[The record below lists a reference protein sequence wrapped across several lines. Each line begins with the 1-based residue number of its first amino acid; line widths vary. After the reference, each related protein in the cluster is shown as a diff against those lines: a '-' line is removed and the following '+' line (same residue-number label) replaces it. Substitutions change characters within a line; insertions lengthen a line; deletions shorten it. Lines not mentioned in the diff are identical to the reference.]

1 MPITS
6 TALPASGGGD
16 ETAADWTSADSAAL
30 YRVDDWGDRF
40 FHVNAAGHAA
50 VTTTRPGSES
60 IDIHQVVEDLRA
72 RDVQFPVL
80 LRFHD
85 VLRARVERVNLAFA
99 NAIEEAGYAGDYRS
113 VYPIKVNQLHE
124 VVEEILDAGRPFS
137 MGLECGSKAEL
148 VAALPHITDD
158 DVMLVCNGVKDDQ
171 MLELMLSAQGLGRN
185 VIPVMENFREAM
197 RLLELGTQHG
207 VRPWFGV
214 RVRLET
220 TGSGKWAESGSHT
233 SKFGLSLPR
242 LVELV
247 AELRARNHLDGLIL
261 LHFHI
266 GSQLADV
273 QVVRKAVREL
283 SRVYAEL
290 RERGLT
296 PRYLDVGGGLGVNY
310 AAGYDDE
317 ENGINY
323 SLQEYANAVVYGVK
337 EVCDATGSPCPVLV
351 SESGRAMVAH
361 HSMLVVDVLSAHR
374 KDAVAPTMRPAAD
387 DHGVVRGLWETL
399 AWVRGMPRTGTKVTN
414 LLEIYHDA
422 EEAKLQAATLF
433 DLGYMGLDQK
443 ALAERIY
450 WSVCGH
456 ILDRLPGCAG
466 EPPAELVAIGE
477 QMVDQYLCNFSVFQS
492 TLDHWAIGQRFPI
505 MPLARLD
512 ERPTR
517 RAVLVDLTCD
527 SDGKIGRYVS
537 QDEDKDCLRL
547 HQIGE
552 GERYSLGIFLVGA
565 YQDVMGDEHN
575 LLGQVTE
582 AHVYADAEEPGGYYI
597 EKIINGITI
606 RDMLG
611 RVQYFPQDLN
621 RRMEEI
627 IRAKT
632 DAGVLRPKAGV
643 ELLQQYGRFF
653 DRGTYLG
660 TIGAAGRAGGI
671 IPGGKRGGGSGTG

>member
-1 MPITS
+1 MPTTS
-6 TALPASGGGD
+6 SASPAIDGD
-16 ETAADWTSADSAAL
+16 RDTGTGWSPADSAAL

-40 FHVNAAGHAA
+40 FHVNERGHAA
-50 VTTTRPGSES
+50 VSTTRPGGES
-60 IDIHQVVEDLRA
+60 IDIQAVVEDLRA
-72 RDVQFPVL
+72 RDVPFPVL

-99 NAIEEAGYAGDYRS
+99 SAIDEAGYAGSYRS

-158 DVMLVCNGVKDDQ
+158 DVLLICNGVKDDQ

-197 RLLELGTQHG
+197 RLLELGRQLG

-247 AELRARNHLDGLIL
+247 AELRERDQLESLAL

-290 RERGLT
+290 RERGVT

-310 AAGYDDE
+310 AAGYGDE
-317 ENGINY
+317 DSGINY

-374 KDAVAPTMRPAAD
+374 KDEIGATARPSAE
-387 DHGVVRGLWETL
+387 DHAVVRGLWETL
-399 AWVRGMPRTGTKVTN
+399 AWVRGMPGSGAKVTN

-422 EEAKLQAATLF
+422 EEAKRQAATLF
-433 DLGYMGLDQK
+433 DLGYMDLEQK
-443 ALAERIY
+443 ALAERLY
-450 WSVCGH
+450 WSVCRAV
-456 ILDRLPGCAG
+456 LDRLPDCAG
-466 EPPAELVAIGE
+466 EPPPELLAIGE

-517 RAVLVDLTCD
+517 RGVVVDLTCD

-537 QDEDKDCLRL
+537 QEEDKSCLPL
-547 HQIGE
+547 HDIAE
-552 GERYSLGIFLVGA
+552 GERYSLGLFLVGA

-597 EKIINGITI
+597 EKIINGISI

-611 RVQYFPQDLN
+611 RVQYFPQDLT

-632 DAGVLRPKAGV
+632 EAGVLRPKAGV
-643 ELLQQYGRFF
+643 ELLQQYGGFF

-660 TIGAAGRAGGI
+660 AIGGGGGR
-671 IPGGKRGGGSGTG
+671 RGGGR

>member
-1 MPITS
+1 
-6 TALPASGGGD
+6 
-16 ETAADWTSADSAAL
+16 
-30 YRVDDWGDRF
+30 
-40 FHVNAAGHAA
+40 
-50 VTTTRPGSES
+50 
-60 IDIHQVVEDLRA
+60 
-72 RDVQFPVL
+72 
-80 LRFHD
+80 
-85 VLRARVERVNLAFA
+85 
-99 NAIEEAGYAGDYRS
+99 
-113 VYPIKVNQLHE
+113 
-124 VVEEILDAGRPFS
+124 
-137 MGLECGSKAEL
+137 
-148 VAALPHITDD
+148 
-158 DVMLVCNGVKDDQ
+158 
-171 MLELMLSAQGLGRN
+171 
-185 VIPVMENFREAM
+185 MENFREAM
-197 RLLELGTQHG
+197 RLLDLGDQHG

-247 AELRARNHLDGLIL
+247 EVLHRRDHLGGLVL

-273 QVVRKAVREL
+273 QVVRQAVREL
-283 SRVYAEL
+283 SRVYAQL
-290 RERGLT
+290 LERGVT

-310 AAGYDDE
+310 AAGYSDD

-374 KDAVAPTMRPAAD
+374 KDEIPDTAHAAAE
-387 DHGVVRGLWETL
+387 DHAVVRGLWDTL
-399 AWVRGMPRTGTKVTN
+399 AWVRGMPPHGAKVTN

-422 EEAKLQAATLF
+422 EEAKDQAATLF
-433 DLGYMGLDQK
+433 DLGYLNLEQK
-443 ALAERIY
+443 ALAERLY
-450 WSVCGH
+450 WSVCRG
-456 ILDRLPGCAG
+456 ILERLDTCAG
-466 EPPAELVAIGE
+466 DPPAELLAIGE

-492 TLDHWAIGQRFPI
+492 ILDHWAIGQRFPI
-505 MPLARLD
+505 MPIARLD

-517 RAVLVDLTCD
+517 RAVVVDLTCD
-527 SDGKIGRYVS
+527 SDGKVGRYVS
-537 QDEDKDCLRL
+537 AQEDKGCLAL
-547 HQIGE
+547 HAVTE
-552 GERYSLGIFLVGA
+552 GERYALGLFLVGA

-575 LLGQVTE
+575 LFGQVTE
-582 AHVYADAEEPGGYYI
+582 AHVYADADEPGGYYI
-597 EKIINGITI
+597 EKIISGITI

-611 RVQYFPQDLN
+611 RVQYFPQDLT

-632 DAGVLRPKAGV
+632 EAGVLRPRAGV
-643 ELLQQYGRFF
+643 DLLQQYGGFF

-660 TIGAAGRAGGI
+660 PTGS
-671 IPGGKRGGGSGTG
+671 GGSR